1 MRSHRAVALPYSI
14 RLGGPHPL
22 NFGVGR
28 RWALEWSEKLP
39 QGWSDD
45 VRLFAVAYAL
55 GFAAVSLFIA

>member
-1 MRSHRAVALPYSI
+1 MRLPRAVTLPYSV

-22 NFGVGR
+22 NFGIGR
-28 RWALEWSEKLP
+28 RWLLEWSEKLP

-45 VRLFAVAYAL
+45 ARLFAGAYAL

>member
-1 MRSHRAVALPYSI
+1 MRLSRAVTPPYSV

-22 NFGVGR
+22 NFGIGR
-28 RWALEWSEKLP
+28 RWLLEWSEKLP

-45 VRLFAVAYAL
+45 ARRLAGAYAL